1 MVENFTQ
8 ENTET
13 KFSEERE
20 QPVDTKL
27 EMEQEFERKLK
38 AHLDTLVKD
47 PCSQTINNILAYSKN
62 FGQ

>member
-13 KFSEERE
+13 KFIEERE
-20 QPVDTKL
+20 QREDNK
-27 EMEQEFERKLK
+27 QEIDQKFETKLK

-47 PCSQTINNILAYSKN
+47 PCSQTIQNILAYSKN
-62 FGQ
+62 LGQ